1 MASVASTRATTGYYG
16 YQYDS
21 ICGDAMKDHY
31 FYAQEPD
38 GTVCVRWH
46 DDQSLAQILEWPLGA
61 DGKYS
66 ASKVAA
72 LMNRAYELGKEANQA
87 QVKHVLGITR

>member
-1 MASVASTRATTGYYG
+1 
-16 YQYDS
+16 
-21 ICGDAMKDHY
+21 MKDHY
-31 FYAQEPD
+31 FYAQESD
-38 GTVCVRWH
+38 GTVCVRWY
-46 DDQSLAQILEWPLGA
+46 DDQSLAQILEWPLGT